1 MLIECKIKRK
11 GGSRIIMVDGTAYHF
26 TPDPDGR
33 HVAFVTEPAHIE
45 RLLSIPEGYRIAPGG
60 AAAGPVTPVGA
71 KPQGITAQEP
81 ADLIVTENSAT
92 TPATTEPGRPAD
104 GALNREALEALYLKA
119 TGKKPHPAA
128 KDETLLTAIKAA
140 RETTE

>member
-11 GGSRIIMVDGTAYHF
+11 GGSRIVMLDGTTYHF
-26 TPDPDGR
+26 APADGANAAP

-45 RLLSIPEGYRIAPGG
+45 RLLSITEGYRIAP
-60 AAAGPVTPVGA
+60 AAAQATITAQMPEPAGA
-71 KPQGITAQEP
+71 KPQAPAAPAVDPDTKAPDQMEP
-81 ADLIVTENSAT
+81 DAHQ
-92 TPATTEPGRPAD
+92 G
-104 GALNREALEALYLKA
+104 LNREALEALYIKA

-140 RETTE
+140 RES